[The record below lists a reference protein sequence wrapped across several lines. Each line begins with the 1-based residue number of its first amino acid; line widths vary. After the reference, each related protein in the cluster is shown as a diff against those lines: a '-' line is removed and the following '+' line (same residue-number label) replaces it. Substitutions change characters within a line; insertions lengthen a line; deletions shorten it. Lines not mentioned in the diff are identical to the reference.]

1 MTKMLFAF
9 ALAALP
15 IAALA
20 DTNPETSEA
29 ALLSG
34 AKLTLA
40 DAGALAVQSYAG
52 TLSGVVFGDENGKG
66 VFEAE
71 VLDAQGKFWTIK
83 IDAVTGEILAQ
94 GSSDMMEEQADGGKD
109 VDPQDG
115 SDGETN
121 DDGATNG

>member
-1 MTKMLFAF
+1 MTKMLLALAF
-9 ALAALP
+9 AGLP

-40 DAGALAVQSYAG
+40 DAGALAVQSHAG
-52 TLSGVVFGDENGKG
+52 TLSGVVFSDQDGKG

-71 VLDAQGKFWTIK
+71 VLDDQGKFWMIK
-83 IDAVTGEILAQ
+83 IDAVTGQILAQ

-109 VDPQDG
+109 FDPQDG